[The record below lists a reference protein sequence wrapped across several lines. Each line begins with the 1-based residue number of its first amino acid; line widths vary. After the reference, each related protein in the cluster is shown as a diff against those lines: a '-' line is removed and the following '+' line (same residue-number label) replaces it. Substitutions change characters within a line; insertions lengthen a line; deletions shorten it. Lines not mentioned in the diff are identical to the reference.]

1 MSDKLFK
8 RKQKSTRDLERQ
20 LAKTAA
26 ETLVVCEGETEGD
39 YIRHLRALWKIEDK
53 IHVIDGSNHV
63 CIKEF
68 IELPKK
74 PPHIGDVKYG
84 SSAVNVVNYAI
95 AVAQKRKTP
104 FKPYK
109 QIFCLFDKD
118 DPIKYAEASQKS
130 RPVRGGQIFKITS
143 VPCIEYWL
151 LLHFERTD
159 APLGTVKNTITKL
172 KKHISGYS
180 EDKKR
185 IDSARF
191 QLLCDDKGIEKATKW
206 AKQLLDQ
213 SAQFN
218 TDDPTTRMFEL
229 MNKLKPKNLN
239 D

>member
-1 MSDKLFK
+1 M
-8 RKQKSTRDLERQ
+8 
-20 LAKTAA
+20 
-26 ETLVVCEGETEGD
+26 
-39 YIRHLRALWKIEDK
+39 
-53 IHVIDGSNHV
+53 